1 MIGTFACVFQ
11 RDLSLAFR
19 RKGEAL
25 NTLVFFV
32 IVTSL
37 FPLGVGAEPNLLREI
52 APGILWVAA
61 LLAALLSLN
70 RLFEPDYA
78 DGTLEQLALVS
89 EPFPIIVMAKIAAHW
104 VMTGLPL
111 SLLAPVIALQF
122 DLPGDTIWLLF
133 LTLLIGTPVLSLL
146 GAIAAALTLGL
157 RGGGVLSALLVLPLY
172 IPLLIFGAG
181 AAGAASAG
189 LGGHAH
195 LFLIGAF
202 LLVSG
207 AISPWAT
214 ASALRIAMD

>member
-1 MIGTFACVFQ
+1 MIRTFACIFR
-11 RDLSLAFR
+11 RDLALALR
-19 RKGEAL
+19 RKSEAL

-37 FPLGVGAEPNLLREI
+37 FPLGVGAEPKLLREI

-70 RLFEPDYA
+70 RLFEPDFA
-78 DGTLEQLALVS
+78 DGTLEQLALVG
-89 EPFPIIVMAKIAAHW
+89 EPFPVIVMAKIAAHW

-111 SLLAPVIALQF
+111 TLLAPVIALQF
-122 DLPGDTIWLLF
+122 DLSGDIIALLF
-133 LTLLIGTPVLSLL
+133 MTLLVGTPVLSLL

-181 AAGAASAG
+181 AAGAAAAG
-189 LGGHAH
+189 LGGQSH
-195 LFLIGAF
+195 LFLLGAF
-202 LLVSG
+202 LLLSG
-207 AISPWAT
+207 ALSPWAT
-214 ASALRIAMD
+214 SSALNIALD

>member
-1 MIGTFACVFQ
+1 
-11 RDLSLAFR
+11 
-19 RKGEAL
+19 
-25 NTLVFFV
+25 
-32 IVTSL
+32 
-37 FPLGVGAEPNLLREI
+37 
-52 APGILWVAA
+52 
-61 LLAALLSLN
+61 
-70 RLFEPDYA
+70 
-78 DGTLEQLALVS
+78 LVS

-111 SLLAPVIALQF
+111 TLLAPVIALQF
-122 DLPGDTIWLLF
+122 DLPGATIWLLF

-214 ASALRIAMD
+214 ASALRIALD

>member
-1 MIGTFACVFQ
+1 VSGTFFCVFR
-11 RDLSLAFR
+11 RDLALALR
-19 RKGEAL
+19 RKSEAL

-37 FPLGVGAEPNLLREI
+37 FPLGIGAEPNLLREI

-61 LLAALLSLN
+61 LLAALLSLG

-78 DGTLEQLALVS
+78 DGTLEQMAMVAD
-89 EPFPIIVMAKIAAHW
+89 PFPLIVLAKIAAHW

-111 SLLAPVIALQF
+111 TLLAPVIALQF
-122 DLPGDTIWLLF
+122 DLPADSIALLF
-133 LTLLIGTPVLSLL
+133 FTLLIGTPVLSLL

-181 AAGAASAG
+181 ATGAAAAG
-189 LGGHAH
+189 VGGQAH
-195 LFLIGAF
+195 LLLLGSF
-202 LLVSG
+202 LLASM
-207 AISPWAT
+207 ALSPWAT
-214 ASALRIAMD
+214 ASALRIALD